1 VVFGQN
7 LVICIISKSQD
18 SKLVNS
24 GKKGWKAREGIKESI
39 CIVEHMCDTITV
51 LLFYNI

>member
-1 VVFGQN
+1 MKKNGGISQDLEREAKNMTKGQLLFQKKVVFGQN

-24 GKKGWKAREGIKESI
+24 GKKG
-39 CIVEHMCDTITV
+39 
-51 LLFYNI
+51 